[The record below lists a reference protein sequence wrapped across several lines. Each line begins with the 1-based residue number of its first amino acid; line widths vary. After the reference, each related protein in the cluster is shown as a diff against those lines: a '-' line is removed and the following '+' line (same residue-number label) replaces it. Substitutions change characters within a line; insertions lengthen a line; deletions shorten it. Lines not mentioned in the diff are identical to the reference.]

1 MWTNGEDDAVRL
13 KFSQSG
19 TLAVVCLAT
28 AMLMLDIAVVNTA
41 LSHIASDLNSDL
53 TGLQWIV
60 DAYTLALATVV
71 LTAGSLADRFGR
83 RRLFA
88 WGMAVFTVTSLW
100 CAVATSIGELD
111 AARAVQ
117 GIGAAM
123 MFASSL
129 AVLAD
134 AFPGSAERARAFAMY
149 GATIGASFAIGP
161 LVGGVLTSYVTWR
174 AVFFVNVPLGIAAI
188 AATYAWVRESR
199 ESRPRRLDL
208 PGQLAL
214 TAGLFLLVFALLRG
228 NDEGWGST
236 LIVGSLV
243 GAAVFLGLFAYAEL
257 RSHEPML
264 PLELFRRP
272 DFTGAQV
279 AAFAISG
286 SFFALFLYTT
296 LYLQEILHLSPI
308 QAGLVYLPGT
318 VLIFV
323 VSGATAA
330 LQRYVPPSVLVV
342 TGLMLVA
349 AGLALTLLAQADS
362 SWTDLMPGLLVGC
375 LGTGLFNPSVVAI
388 ALGSVSEEQSGLA
401 SGTNDA
407 FRQGGIAVGVAV
419 FGAVVPAASALGGG
433 SPVDYVTGMH
443 HAAIIAA
450 ALAGLGAVAC
460 ARLFRAGL
468 VSSTRRLAEAA
479 ATVASR

>member
-1 MWTNGEDDAVRL
+1 M
-13 KFSQSG
+13 KFSQRG

-41 LSHIASDLNSDL
+41 LPHIASDLNSGL
-53 TGLQWIV
+53 SGLQWIV

-71 LTAGSLADRFGR
+71 LTAGSLADRLGR
-83 RRLFA
+83 RSIFA

-100 CAVATSIGELD
+100 CAVSTSIAELD
-111 AARAVQ
+111 AARAIQ

-134 AFPGSAERARAFAMY
+134 AFPAAAERAKAFAMY

-161 LVGGVLTSYVTWR
+161 LVGGALTSYVSWR
-174 AVFFVNVPLGIAAI
+174 AVFYINVPLGIAAI

-199 ESRPRRLDL
+199 ETKARRLDL
-208 PGQLAL
+208 PGQLTL
-214 TAGLFLLVFALLRG
+214 TGGLFLLIFALLRG
-228 NDEGWGST
+228 NDEGWSSAS
-236 LIVGSLV
+236 IVASLV
-243 GAAVFLGLFAYAEL
+243 GSAVLMGLFVLVEL
-257 RSHEPML
+257 RSREPML
-264 PLELFRRP
+264 PPELFRRP
-272 DFTGAQV
+272 DFTGAQI

-296 LYLQEILHLSPI
+296 LYLQEILHLSAI

-318 VLIFV
+318 VLIFI
-323 VSGATAA
+323 VSGASAA
-330 LQRYVPPSVLVV
+330 LVGKVGPSVLVV

-349 AGLALTLLAQADS
+349 GGLALMLLAEADS
-362 SWTDLMPGLLVGC
+362 SWTALMPGLLVGC
-375 LGTGLFNPSVVAI
+375 VGTGLFNPAVVAI

-401 SGTNDA
+401 AGTNDA

-433 SPVDYVTGMH
+433 SPTDYVSGMH
-443 HAAIIAA
+443 TAAIIGA
-450 ALAGLGAVAC
+450 ALAAAGAVAC
-460 ARLFRAGL
+460 ARLFRVGL
-468 VSSTRRLAEAA
+468 ASSSKRLAEAA